1 MHHSV
6 CTFHLFNGLDL
17 SSLQEEH
24 SIELRQQYVKI
35 LEDPFSDC
43 LDLIGVIIADED
55 VGEPK
60 RVAAADRKSL

>member
-6 CTFHLFNGLDL
+6 CTLHLFNGLDF

-43 LDLIGVIIADED
+43 LDLIGVIITDED